1 MPSVVIKTGTYS
13 GYNVL
18 VINERFVQSFNL
30 LNLVV
35 LLTFWSPSQVSTSG
49 IPLTVVVSSTDRS
62 IPISSKIVKLTI
74 DNYTT
79 ILIRSWLKECL
90 YCSM

>member
-1 MPSVVIKTGTYS
+1 MAFNNYLKRISCL
-13 GYNVL
+13 VL
-18 VINERFVQSFNL
+18 LLKLECTVDIM

-49 IPLTVVVSSTDRS
+49 IPLTVVVSSNDRS

-90 YCSM
+90 YC